1 MLLELLEKADELVLV
16 ALGCSVLGQ
25 GYMLWVWVLAGNVHV

>member
-1 MLLELLEKADELVLV
+1 MLLELLEKVDELVLV

-25 GYMLWVWVLAGNVHV
+25 GYMLWVLVLVGNVHV